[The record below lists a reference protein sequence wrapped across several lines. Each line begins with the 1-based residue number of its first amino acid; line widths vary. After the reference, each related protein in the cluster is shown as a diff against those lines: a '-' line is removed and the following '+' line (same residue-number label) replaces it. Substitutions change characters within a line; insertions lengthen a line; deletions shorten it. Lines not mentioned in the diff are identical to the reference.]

1 MILFAR
7 ARGWAYGIT
16 REFESLQAM
25 SAVAE
30 RETQHER
37 TRQHDVML
45 QLASVKS
52 QLDCLTEQLAAQRH
66 ARLPPAPAAA
76 SAAQQLAA
84 QQLAASSALFIL
96 ADNFLGSKLGYV
108 FTSGAQGTGYY
119 RDGTCDPAVSVA
131 HCAAAAT
138 GDAAVVLVAAA
149 DGIADAPVWP
159 QRQTRAEPDL
169 VDEGVSDGDLF
180 VPSIAYHGSR
190 PGYVYFRSSKFGT
203 GYYRDGTSPG
213 SCSSAESP
221 AAVAAGPSVA
231 ADVRAPPR
239 LPPGL
244 PQSQLSSFP
253 SALRLAAAVPP
264 LPPTRL
270 QPHPSHRRDTSY
282 LRRNR
287 RPCHDAVPSQ
297 LSGSQPSPRHTASYL
312 RRGRRRRQRA
322 ALLELSGSSLFQ
334 H

>member
-1 MILFAR
+1 MLLFAH
-7 ARGWAYGIT
+7 ARGWANGIA

-25 SAVAE
+25 SAVAA

-119 RDGTCDPAVSVA
+119 RDGT
-131 HCAAAAT
+131 
-138 GDAAVVLVAAA
+138 
-149 DGIADAPVWP
+149 
-159 QRQTRAEPDL
+159 
-169 VDEGVSDGDLF
+169 
-180 VPSIAYHGSR
+180 
-190 PGYVYFRSSKFGT
+190 
-203 GYYRDGTSPG
+203 SPG

-221 AAVAAGPSVA
+221 AAVDAEPSVA

-244 PQSQLSSFP
+244 PQSQLSSLP

-322 ALLELSGSSLFQ
+322 ALLELSGSSLF
-334 H
+334 